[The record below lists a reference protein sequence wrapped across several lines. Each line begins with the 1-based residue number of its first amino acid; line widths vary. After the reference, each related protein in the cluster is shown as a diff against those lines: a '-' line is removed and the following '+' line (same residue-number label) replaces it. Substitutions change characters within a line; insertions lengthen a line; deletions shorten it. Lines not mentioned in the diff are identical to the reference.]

1 MINMKNSY
9 RINYIFLFLSIGIV
23 STILSNPILGQTQN
37 NSQSQQGES
46 SGAGPYTTGKPDI
59 ESAEELERITNA
71 TPTRTSND
79 TTPMLEELGKET
91 QSGNETT
98 EGQQQQQGNQT
109 TEGQQQ
115 QQGNQT
121 TEGQQ
126 QQQQGN
132 QTTEGQQQQ
141 QQGNQTTEG
150 QQQQQQ
156 GNQTTEGQQAN
167 QSDNPLSNVGKAIG

>member
-46 SGAGPYTTGKPDI
+46 GGAGPYTTGKPDI
-59 ESAEELERITNA
+59 ERAEELERITNA

-109 TEGQQQ
+109 TGGQQQ

-150 QQQQQQ
+150 QQ
-156 GNQTTEGQQAN
+156 TN
-167 QSDNPLSNVGKAIG
+167 QSDNPLSNVGKAIGDLFK

>member
-46 SGAGPYTTGKPDI
+46 GGAGPYTTGKPDI

-91 QSGNETT
+91 QSGN
-98 EGQQQQQGNQT
+98 
-109 TEGQQQ
+109 
-115 QQGNQT
+115 QT

-132 QTTEGQQQQ
+132 QTTEGQQ
-141 QQGNQTTEG
+141 G
-150 QQQQQQ
+150 
-156 GNQTTEGQQAN
+156 N
-167 QSDNPLSNVGKAIG
+167 QSDNPLSNVGKAIGDLFK

>member
-46 SGAGPYTTGKPDI
+46 SGAGPYTTGKPDL

-79 TTPMLEELGKET
+79 TTPMLEQLGKET
-91 QSGNETT
+91 QSGNQTT
-98 EGQQQQQGNQT
+98 GGQQQQQGNQT
-109 TEGQQQ
+109 TGGQQQQQGNQTTGGQQQ

-126 QQQQGN
+126 QQQQRN
-132 QTTEGQQQQ
+132 QTTEEQQQQ
-141 QQGNQTTEG
+141 QQ
-150 QQQQQQ
+150 
-156 GNQTTEGQQAN
+156 
-167 QSDNPLSNVGKAIG
+167 

>member
-46 SGAGPYTTGKPDI
+46 GGAGPYTTGKPGI
-59 ESAEELERITNA
+59 ESAEELEKITND

-98 EGQQQQQGNQT
+98 GGQQQQQGNQT
-109 TEGQQQ
+109 TG
-115 QQGNQT
+115 
-121 TEGQQ
+121 GQQ

-132 QTTEGQQQQ
+132 QTTGGQQANQSEQQ
-141 QQGNQTTEG
+141 ANQSE
-150 QQQQQQ
+150 
-156 GNQTTEGQQAN
+156 QQAN
-167 QSDNPLSNVGKAIG
+167 QSDNPLSDVGKAIGDLFK

>member
-1 MINMKNSY
+1 MKNSY

-46 SGAGPYTTGKPDI
+46 GGAGPYTTGKPGI
-59 ESAEELERITNA
+59 ESAEELEKITND

-91 QSGNETT
+91 QAGNETT
-98 EGQQQQQGNQT
+98 GGQQQQQGNQT
-109 TEGQQQ
+109 TGGQQQ

-121 TEGQQ
+121 TGGQ

-132 QTTEGQQQQ
+132 QTTGGQQANQSEQQ
-141 QQGNQTTEG
+141 ANQSE
-150 QQQQQQ
+150 
-156 GNQTTEGQQAN
+156 QQAN
-167 QSDNPLSNVGKAIG
+167 QSDNPLSDVGKAIGDLFK

>member
-46 SGAGPYTTGKPDI
+46 GGAGPYTTGKPGI
-59 ESAEELERITNA
+59 ESAEELEKITND

-98 EGQQQQQGNQT
+98 GGQQQQQGNQT
-109 TEGQQQ
+109 TGGQQANQSEQ
-115 QQGNQT
+115 QANQS
-121 TEGQQ
+121 EQQ
-126 QQQQGN
+126 AN
-132 QTTEGQQQQ
+132 QSE
-141 QQGNQTTEG
+141 
-150 QQQQQQ
+150 
-156 GNQTTEGQQAN
+156 QQAN
-167 QSDNPLSNVGKAIG
+167 QSDNPLSDVGKAIGDLFK

>member
-46 SGAGPYTTGKPDI
+46 GGAGPYTTGKPGI
-59 ESAEELERITNA
+59 ESAEELEKITND

-109 TEGQQQ
+109 TGGQQQ

-150 QQQQQQ
+150 QQ
-156 GNQTTEGQQAN
+156 TN
-167 QSDNPLSNVGKAIG
+167 QSDNPLSNVGKAIGDLFK

>member
-91 QSGNETT
+91 QSGNQTT
-98 EGQQQQQGNQT
+98 GGQQQQGNQT
-109 TEGQQQ
+109 TG
-115 QQGNQT
+115 G
-121 TEGQQ
+121 
-126 QQQQGN
+126 
-132 QTTEGQQQQ
+132 QQQ

-167 QSDNPLSNVGKAIG
+167 QSDNPLSNVGKAIGD

>member
-109 TEGQQQ
+109 TG
-115 QQGNQT
+115 G
-121 TEGQQ
+121 
-126 QQQQGN
+126 
-132 QTTEGQQQQ
+132 QQQ

-167 QSDNPLSNVGKAIG
+167 QSDNPLSNVGKAIGD